1 MNAKNIPT
9 VQAGFLNKVNMDV
22 SFIVWGGLG
31 TGTLS
36 TVMEHFAKPEY
47 QVERI
52 IMPRAN
58 HSLFLTIPVVGEDHS
73 VIKYVSNEIQDIKD
87 ARDSSGK
94 TLVLVFDDLSNST
107 VAGSRAFY
115 DAVVNRK
122 FGGIELN
129 DSDIVLALGSVDS
142 DGTLLTGVIPTTLMN
157 HLAHYVLER
166 EQMAA

>member
-9 VQAGFLNKVNMDV
+9 VQADFLDKINLNVNFV
-22 SFIVWGGLG
+22 VWAGVG
-31 TGTLS
+31 TGSLA
-36 TVMEHFAKPEY
+36 TVINHFDKPEY
-47 QVERI
+47 HVQRV
-52 IMPRAN
+52 IMPRVD
-58 HSLFLTIPVVGEDHS
+58 HETFMVLPVLGENQKISHYLSDEMKALKKAQES
-73 VIKYVSNEIQDIKD
+73 KK
-87 ARDSSGK
+87 
-94 TLVLVFDDLSNST
+94 LVFVFDDLSSST

-142 DGTLLTGVIPTTLMN
+142 DGTLLTGVIPTPLMN

-166 EQMAA
+166 EQVAA

>member
-1 MNAKNIPT
+1 MTNEKIPT
-9 VQAGFLNKVNMDV
+9 VSADFLNNITTSIPFV
-22 SFIVWGGLG
+22 VWALPGNGNLNH
-31 TGTLS
+31 
-36 TVMEHFAKPEY
+36 VMIHFDSSIY

-52 IMPRAN
+52 IMPRVD
-58 HSLFLTIPVVGEDHS
+58 HSLFLTVPVLGEDHS
-73 VIKYVSNEIQDIKD
+73 VSKYVSNEIQTIKD
-87 ARDSSGK
+87 SRDASGK

-142 DGTLLTGVIPTTLMN
+142 DGTLLTGVIPTPLMN

-166 EQMAA
+166 QKVAA